1 MIRNIFVI
9 DSTTG
14 NSLVTANFGECH
26 SLGNDSGM
34 VSGFIS
40 ALYSFSKSLN
50 GETINEV
57 RLGELHFLIQN
68 HRDLLFV
75 IASDNDNIEENRL
88 KLDKIARIFYEL
100 YGTQPRVLSD
110 HGMIPLSDFGT
121 YLVDNGITEHN
132 CGNNP
137 LCDDCENREKMLP
150 LKEMTKQIS

>member
-14 NSLVTANFGECH
+14 NSIVTANFGECH

-57 RLGELHFLIQN
+57 RHFLIEN

-75 IASDNDNIEENRL
+75 IASDSDNIEENRL

-100 YGTQPRVLSD
+100 YGTQLRVLSD
-110 HGMIPLSDFGT
+110 HGMIPLSNFGA
-121 YLVDNGITEHN
+121 YLVDNGITERN
-132 CGNNP
+132 CGSNP
-137 LCDDCENREKMLP
+137 LCDDCENRDKLLP
-150 LKEMTKQIS
+150 LEEMTKQVG

>member
-9 DSTTG
+9 DSITG
-14 NSLVTANFGECH
+14 NSLVAANFGECH

-50 GETINEV
+50 GESITEV
-57 RLGELHFLIQN
+57 RLGELHFLIKN

-75 IASDNDNIEENRL
+75 IMSDDDNIEENQL

-100 YGTQPRVLSD
+100 YGTQLQALSD
-110 HGMIPLSDFGT
+110 HGMIPLSNFGT

-132 CGNNP
+132 CGSNP
-137 LCDDCENREKMLP
+137 ICDDCENRDKILP
-150 LKEMTKQIS
+150 LEEMTKQIG

>member
-9 DSTTG
+9 DSATG
-14 NSLVTANFGECH
+14 NSLVAANFGECH

-121 YLVDNGITEHN
+121 YLVDNGSTERN